1 VFDNRE
7 PTNPVSIATFPLATD
22 ADYLEVGG
30 HYGPHNLYENRPD
43 AFVSDTTIFTTYQ
56 NAGVRVFDISN
67 EYQPKE
73 IGAFVPA
80 PPTKLVDPRPN
91 RPLVLHSA
99 DVYVDSSGL
108 VYATDFSVG
117 LYILEFNG

>member
-1 VFDNRE
+1 MSTRTG
-7 PTNPVSIATFPLATD
+7 PTPSSATQ
-22 ADYLEVGG
+22 
-30 HYGPHNLYENRPD
+30 
-43 AFVSDTTIFTTYQ
+43 TIFTTYQ
-56 NAGVRVFDISN
+56 NAGVRVFDIGN

-80 PPTKLVDPRPN
+80 PPTKLIDPRPN

-99 DVYVDSSGL
+99 DVFVDKTGL
-108 VYATDFSVG
+108 VYTTDFSVG